1 MFNMFFYLI
10 LKKFYIKIKYQ
21 KRIFTFFIEYIIELK
36 KSEKF
41 WKGQGGL
48 PLNKKQLPPH
58 LANKRVEEMQ
68 LSARARKVLKE
79 LNITTFGQLYETD
92 EEILAKASNCGKA
105 TLKEIK
111 NLIFTEIS
119 VVEKYNKKTSITKL
133 SFSSRAENCL
143 LGEGISTVERLINTS
158 IPKLL
163 EIKNL
168 GGKSLE
174 EVVVKIKEFKEQ
186 YPYAKSWQNVYW
198 GVEVSD
204 QGMMTTLGNIIINY
218 PIDFLPIEELVL
230 ILKKKGVNNIKELLR
245 LDEGEL
251 FLNYKGRI
259 FDRLYKYNNK
269 LMEQT
274 AGAAYCEKILTYNQ
288 LPVALDFI
296 REKIVAKDSKTWTE
310 NIFKG
315 LSSREKEIIQ
325 KYYGFMGDRLTLQ
338 EIGDQ
343 YGLTRARIQQ
353 IVKKIKGK
361 ILSNI
366 YFENSIILM
375 WFHTFGLLQG
385 GVFLQE
391 IFQKEF
397 NTYYKDPSI
406 DNNALSEMLLD
417 IDPMFENLTYNV
429 WGMTVLP
436 IEHYQKV
443 IEEGV
448 QILQKGPLDEK
459 DLLKELKQR
468 PLYFSIK
475 SRQEYVKGVLENF
488 IPACLASAQ
497 NLALNP
503 MGNYTLEVKEGTKV
517 QSIINVLRE
526 EGKPLHYNVILERIN
541 KKGESNIT
549 VQYAR
554 AILAN
559 HKQIFARVGRG
570 TYGLVEWGIKEYKHI
585 SDYIYDI
592 LTRYNKP
599 LYYKEICKIVN
610 STHYTKHQTIYNA
623 LTQDERFKRTKTG
636 YYTINKS

>member
-1 MFNMFFYLI
+1 M
-10 LKKFYIKIKYQ
+10 
-21 KRIFTFFIEYIIELK
+21 
-36 KSEKF
+36 
-41 WKGQGGL
+41 
-48 PLNKKQLPPH
+48 KKQLPPQ
-58 LANKRVEEMQ
+58 LNDKGEEE
-68 LSARARKVLKE
+68 K
-79 LNITTFGQLYETD
+79 LN
-92 EEILAKASNCGKA
+92 S
-105 TLKEIK
+105 
-111 NLIFTEIS
+111 
-119 VVEKYNKKTSITKL
+119 KTSITKL
-133 SFSSRAENCL
+133 SLTSRAENCL
-143 LGEGISTVERLINTS
+143 LGEGINTLEKLINTP

-186 YPYAKSWQNVYW
+186 NPYSKEWQNIYW
-198 GVEVSD
+198 GVKVSD
-204 QGMMTTLGNIIINY
+204 QGMKTTLGNIIINY
-218 PIDFLPIEELVL
+218 PIDFLPIEELI
-230 ILKKKGVNNIKELLR
+230 ILLKRKGVKNIKELLK
-245 LDEGEL
+245 LDEWES

-259 FDRLYKYNNK
+259 FDRLYKYNHK

-274 AGAAYCEKILTYNQ
+274 AGAAYYEKILTYNQ

-296 REKIVAKDSKTWTE
+296 REKIVAVDSRTWTE

-315 LSSREKEIIQ
+315 LSSREMEIIQ
-325 KYYGFMGDRLTLQ
+325 KYYGLKGARLTLQ

-353 IVKKIKGK
+353 IVKKIKNKVLG
-361 ILSNI
+361 NI
-366 YFENSIILM
+366 YFENLIILM

-397 NTYYKDPSI
+397 NTYYKDLSI
-406 DNNALSEMLLD
+406 DNNGLSEMLLD
-417 IDPMFENLTYNV
+417 IDPMFQSLTYNV

-436 IEHYQKV
+436 IEHYQKI

-459 DLLKELKQR
+459 NLLKELKQR
-468 PLYFSIK
+468 PLYYSIK
-475 SRQEYVKGVLENF
+475 SRQEYVTGVLDNF

-503 MGNYTLEVKEGTKV
+503 MGNYTLEEKEGTKI

-526 EGKPLHYNVILERIN
+526 EGKPLHYHEILKRVN
-541 KKGESNIT
+541 SKGGNIT

-559 HKQIFARVGRG
+559 HKEIFARVGRG
-570 TYGLVEWGIKEYKHI
+570 IYGLVEWGIKEYKHI
-585 SDYIYDI
+585 SDYIFDI
-592 LTRYNKP
+592 LTKADKP

-610 STHYTKHQTIYNA
+610 TTHYTKHQTIYNA
-623 LTQDERFKRTKTG
+623 LTQDARFKRTKTG